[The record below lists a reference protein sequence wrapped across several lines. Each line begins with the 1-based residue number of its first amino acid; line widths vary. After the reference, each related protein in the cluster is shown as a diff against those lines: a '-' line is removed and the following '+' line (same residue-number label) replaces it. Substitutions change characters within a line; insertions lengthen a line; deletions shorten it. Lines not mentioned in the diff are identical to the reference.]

1 MNHPTSDELSL
12 AYAGRRVFVT
22 GHTGF
27 KGAWLTRWLLDLGA
41 EVTGYALAP
50 DTSPSLFDQ
59 LGLASHIRH
68 HVADVRDL
76 PRLTAA
82 VAECAPDV
90 VFHLAAQ
97 PLVRRSYDEPVL
109 TLETNVMGTAHVLE
123 AIRSTGKACAAVMV
137 TSDKCYENREQ
148 LYGYREDEP
157 MGGHDVY
164 SMSKGASE
172 LVIASWR
179 RSFFPAAQLSKHG
192 VAVASGRAGNVIGG
206 GDWAIDR
213 IVPDCVKAWSL
224 GNTVELRNPHSTRP
238 WQHVLEPL
246 SGYVNLAIAL
256 SHQPEMHGESFNFG
270 PPAQQNHS
278 VLELVRQMA
287 LHWDKVSWKDVS
299 QSAKGPYESGLLKL
313 NCDKALHHLRWH
325 AVMGFEDTVRMTA
338 EWYRAFY
345 QQPASIADTT
355 DRQIADYTAI
365 AKHQGL
371 AWAQ

>member
-1 MNHPTSDELSL
+1 MMLHNSFNSKTVLI
-12 AYAGRRVFVT
+12 T

-27 KGAWLTRWLLDLGA
+27 KGAWLTAWLKQLGA
-41 EVTGYALAP
+41 KVVGIALEP
-50 DTSPSLFDQ
+50 PTEPSHFAAAQ
-59 LGLASHIRH
+59 LGDGIVDYRIDIR
-68 HVADVRDL
+68 D
-76 PRLTAA
+76 RLELEGAIVSA
-82 VAECAPDV
+82 QPNF

-97 PLVRRSYDEPVL
+97 ALVRRSYDDP
-109 TLETNVMGTAHVLE
+109 LETWQTNMLGTLHVLE
-123 AIRSTGKACAAVMV
+123 ALRKLDKPCASVII
-137 TSDKCYENREQ
+137 TSDKCYDNVEWVW
-148 LYGYREDEP
+148 GYRETDAL
-157 MGGHDVY
+157 GGPDPY
-164 SMSKGASE
+164 SASKGAAE
-172 LVIASWR
+172 LAIRSHVK
-179 RSFFPAAQLSKHG
+179 SFFPKATSK
-192 VAVASGRAGNVIGG
+192 VRIASARAGNVIGG
-206 GDWAIDR
+206 GDWATDR

-224 GNTVELRNPHSTRP
+224 DNMVELRNPHSTRP

-246 SGYVNLAIAL
+246 SGYLNLAAVL

-345 QQPASIADTT
+345 QQPASIAEVSNQ
-355 DRQIADYTAI
+355 QIADYTAI
-365 AKHQGL
+365 AKQQGL